1 MWSVWLWGDVLL
13 TLTGSQLVG
22 QLVSQL
28 VGQLVFQLVVAIGFG
43 WQRGLGGV
51 LLLQAFQAALRL
63 PGWVE
68 RADELVDRWRS
79 VDI

>member
-1 MWSVWLWGDVLL
+1 MERVALEGGVLL
-13 TLTGSQLVG
+13 TLTGS

-28 VGQLVFQLVVAIGFG
+28 VGQLVFQLVVAIRFG
-43 WQRGLGGV
+43 WQRGLGAV

-68 RADELVDRWRS
+68 RGDELVERWSS
-79 VDI
+79 VEI